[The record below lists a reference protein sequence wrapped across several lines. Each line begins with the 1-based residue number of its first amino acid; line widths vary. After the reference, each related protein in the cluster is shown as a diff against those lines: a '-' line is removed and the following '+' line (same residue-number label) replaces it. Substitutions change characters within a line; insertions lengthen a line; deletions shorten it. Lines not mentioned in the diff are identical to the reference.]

1 VAMSDGTNPA
11 PASVR
16 TPEFSVLTRAQV
28 ARAAG
33 VSPEAVSNWARRHPD
48 FPQPTQLGRQT
59 GYPVTAVATWLD
71 TRKIHGDDLLPGE
84 QQGRTYGH
92 RFREATDL
100 AAVAAATLPPER
112 LDGSMTD
119 RLEESLWTPLVRL
132 GKGSSAPDVFQATVM
147 SLLCLLQGTDPATW
161 SRIVETPADTIHDVI
176 REVLPRQPDSRA
188 KAVDALRHVPNDP
201 WWRHRLVQIIK
212 ILTSQVSADAE
223 SAAARRTPAADA
235 FDYLLDRFAKERRRS
250 QDQFLT
256 PAALAQLMV
265 RLADPEPTDR
275 VHDPCCSSGELLV
288 AALAHMRDKSAT
300 RPTSISGRAIT
311 PRTWR
316 LAAMNIAV
324 HEGGVD
330 LAESPSESFHEIDAG
345 PGDYHVIL
353 MNPPFNMADWQLPA
367 DGRQHRWLYGEP
379 PPHNANFAWL
389 QLAAEALTNGGRA
402 VVMMPESAADNAN
415 PREREIRGSLVE
427 NGVVRC
433 VIAFPKQLFRET
445 TTAVTLWVLGRP
457 SEQQQDVLLIDATAA
472 TRKDRTYRTLTDE
485 GCQTIVEVYRGWL
498 DHLTDLPVTG
508 NGVRA
513 VHTTLD
519 EIRQRNYDLH
529 PTAYMHHHVAGAP
542 EAASSRS
549 LQELRDELRHLESR
563 AKDIDLVLDDHLDW
577 MLPWIR

>member
-1 VAMSDGTNPA
+1 MA
-11 PASVR
+11 
-16 TPEFSVLTRAQV
+16 RAQV

-33 VSPEAVSNWARRHPD
+33 VSPEAVSNWVRRHPD
-48 FPQPTQLGRQT
+48 FPLLTRLGRQT

-92 RFREATDL
+92 RFREATGL
-100 AAVAAATLPPER
+100 AAATPPPER

-119 RLEESLWTPLVRL
+119 RLEKSLWTPLVRL
-132 GKGSSAPDVFQATVM
+132 GKGSSDPDVFQATVM
-147 SLLCLLQGTDPATW
+147 SLLCLRGADPVAW
-161 SRIVETPADTIHDVI
+161 SRIVEPPADTVHDVI
-176 REVLPRQPDSRA
+176 GEVLRRQPDGLA
-188 KAVDALRHVPNDP
+188 KAVDALRHVPNDA
-201 WWRHRLVQIIK
+201 WWQHRLVKIIG
-212 ILTSQVSADAE
+212 ILTNRVSAGAE
-223 SAAARRTPAADA
+223 SAVAGRIPAADA

-256 PAALAQLMV
+256 PAALARLMV
-265 RLADPEPTDR
+265 RLADPGPADR

-288 AALAHMRDKSAT
+288 AALAHVRYKGAT
-300 RPTSISGRAIT
+300 GPTPSISGRAISL
-311 PRTWR
+311 RTWR
-316 LAAMNIAV
+316 LAAMNVAV
-324 HEGGVD
+324 HDGRVD
-330 LAESPSESFHEIDAG
+330 LADIPPGSFHEIDAG
-345 PGDYHVIL
+345 PGGYDVIL

-367 DGRQHRWLYGEP
+367 DGRQHRWPYGEP

-389 QLAAEALTNGGRA
+389 QLAAEALAPAGRA

-415 PREREIRGSLVE
+415 PRDRDIRGSMVE

-457 SEQQQDVLLIDATAA
+457 SEQRQDVLLMDATQARAA
-472 TRKDRTYRTLTDE
+472 APRRAAAAAPRKDRTYRTLTGE
-485 GCQTIVEVYRGWL
+485 GCQTIVDVYRGWL
-498 DHLTDLPVTG
+498 DYSTDLPVTA

-513 VHTTLD
+513 VCTTLD

-529 PTAYMHHHVAGAP
+529 PAAYVHRQVAGTP

-549 LQELRDELRHLESR
+549 LLQLRDELGHLDSR
-563 AKDIDLVLDDHLDW
+563 AKEIDLALDHYLDR
-577 MLPWIR
+577 MLPWSH

>member
-1 VAMSDGTNPA
+1 VAMSDVTNPA
-11 PASVR
+11 PASLR
-16 TPEFSVLTRAQV
+16 KPEFSVLTRAQI

-33 VSPEAVSNWARRHPD
+33 VSPEAVSNWIRRHPD

-59 GYPVTAVATWLD
+59 GYPVTDVATWLD
-71 TRKIHGDDLLPGE
+71 TRKIHGDDLLPEE

-92 RFREATDL
+92 RFREATGL
-100 AAVAAATLPPER
+100 TATTLPPER

-132 GKGSSAPDVFQATVM
+132 GKGSSDPDVFQATVM
-147 SLLCLLQGTDPATW
+147 SLLCLLRGTDPATW
-161 SRIVETPADTIHDVI
+161 SRIVETPADTIHNVI
-176 REVLPRQPDSRA
+176 GEVLPRQPDSRA
-188 KAVDALRHVPNDP
+188 KAVDALQHVPNDP

-256 PAALAQLMV
+256 PAALARLMV
-265 RLADPEPTDR
+265 RLADPEPMDR

-288 AALAHMRDKSAT
+288 AALAHMRDKGDT

-316 LAAMNIAV
+316 LAAMNVAV
-324 HEGGVD
+324 HDGRVD
-330 LAESPSESFHEIDAG
+330 LADSPPESFHEIDAG
-345 PGDYHVIL
+345 PGDYDVIL

-367 DGRQHRWLYGEP
+367 DGRQHRWIYGEP
-379 PPHNANFAWL
+379 PSHNANFAWL
-389 QLAAEALTNGGRA
+389 QLAVEALTPASGRA

-415 PREREIRGSLVE
+415 PRDRDIRASLVK

-433 VIAFPKQLFRET
+433 VIAFPKRLFRET
-445 TTAVTLWVLGRP
+445 TTAVTLWILGSP

-485 GCQTIVEVYRGWL
+485 GCQTIVDVYRGWL
-498 DHLTDLPVTG
+498 DHSTDLPMTA

-513 VHTTLD
+513 ARTTLD
-519 EIRQRNYDLH
+519 EIRQQNHDLH
-529 PTAYMHHHVAGAP
+529 PATYVHHHVAGAP
-542 EAASSRS
+542 EAASTRS
-549 LQELRDELRHLESR
+549 LPELRDELRHLESR
-563 AKDIDLVLDDHLDW
+563 AKEIDRVLDHHLNR
-577 MLPWIR
+577 MLPWIH